1 MRMIIRG
8 FIQIY
13 LKVVE
18 WTAFEHYRKWRGTY
32 ILVAAS
38 PRRRLPMNAS
48 KLHEKRMVWVVFF
61 TPFPEELP
69 LWCKGCKKPAA
80 LARIHRGKEGKR
92 SHGFYLA
99 KHYWNCASARNLG
112 WAIYLFVLSDAETEW
127 RERSTVPIDHWQ
139 AQRQYSKWHW
149 EYSEQVERSGGEDVR
164 QARKKTRNRKAPS
177 LCPSTSFWGHFAAEK
192 EEGD

>member
-112 WAIYLFVLSDAETEW
+112 WAGLYIYLFFRMLKQNEEREAQYQSTIDKLSGN
-127 RERSTVPIDHWQ
+127 IQ
-139 AQRQYSKWHW
+139 
-149 EYSEQVERSGGEDVR
+149 SGIENI
-164 QARKKTRNRKAPS
+164 QNR
-177 LCPSTSFWGHFAAEK
+177 LNDLEEK
-192 EEGD
+192 MSDKPEKNQK